1 LRRPLTVVAVAVAL
15 ILFGTEVA
23 TGAVSVAA
31 VRMWAGFVASL
42 TGTEFVISG
51 PRYVTG
57 ALFTLAGGVL
67 FGVMLWA
74 ERAQGEI
81 RTEGS
86 VCPNCG
92 TQTKRVRRR
101 KRHRILSR
109 ILETGVTR
117 RSCER
122 CGWSGLAA

>member
-1 LRRPLTVVAVAVAL
+1 MRRPLTVAAL
-15 ILFGTEVA
+15 GLMLLGLEVA
-23 TGAVSVAA
+23 TQAVSVVA
-31 VRMWAGFVASL
+31 VRLWVGFTASFS
-42 TGTEFVISG
+42 GNQFVVSG

-57 ALFTLAGGVL
+57 VLLAVAGGVL
-67 FGVMLWA
+67 LAVLFWA
-74 ERAQGEI
+74 DQAQGEI

-86 VCPNCG
+86 ICPNCG

-109 ILETGVTR
+109 VLETQVTR

-122 CGWSGLAA
+122 CGWSGLSA

>member
-1 LRRPLTVVAVAVAL
+1 MRRPLTVVAVAL

>member
-1 LRRPLTVVAVAVAL
+1 MRRPLTVAAL
-15 ILFGTEVA
+15 GLMLLGLEVA
-23 TGAVSVAA
+23 TQAVSVVA
-31 VRMWAGFVASL
+31 VRLWVGFTASFS
-42 TGTEFVISG
+42 GNQSVVSG

-57 ALFTLAGGVL
+57 VLLAVAGGVL
-67 FGVMLWA
+67 LAVLFWA
-74 ERAQGEI
+74 DQAQGEI

-86 VCPNCG
+86 ICPNCG

-109 ILETGVTR
+109 VLETQVTR

-122 CGWSGLAA
+122 CGWSGLSA